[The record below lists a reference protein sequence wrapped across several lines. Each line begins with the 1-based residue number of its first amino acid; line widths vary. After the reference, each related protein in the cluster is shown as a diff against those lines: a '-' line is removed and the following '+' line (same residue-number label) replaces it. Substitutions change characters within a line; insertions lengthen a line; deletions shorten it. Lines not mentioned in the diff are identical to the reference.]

1 MMDGYEM
8 KGANPLVSVIV
19 PTFNSS
25 KTIDICLD
33 SVRRQTYPDIELIVI
48 DKHSTD
54 DTAAR
59 ALEYG
64 AELLLTTELRS
75 NARNIAARESK
86 GDFLVFLD
94 SDITLTERVI
104 EECVEKV
111 KRRRPRNNIPE
122 AIVGEGSGQGAAPL
136 RHYATSGTTQSSPRF
151 MSKRVFEEAGG
162 FNAFYEGQEDWDL
175 RERIFEKGYK
185 ACRIQALTMHH
196 EGRVRLIRRLQKNT
210 ITLRPL
216 KYMRDT
222 RGRRSDRSLFE
233 DGLLRNIGTLAKD
246 PVHAVGFVLM
256 KTLETV
262 VSAAGIVNTRYKNQ
276 RMSMSRHKNEG
287 SRYRRDRIFRKPYL
301 RGAERR
307 GP

>member
-8 KGANPLVSVIV
+8 KGANPLISVIV

-75 NARNIAARESK
+75 NARNIAARKSK

-111 KRRRPRNNIPE
+111 KKEGALVITFPE
-122 AIVGEGSGQGAAPL
+122 AVVGEGYWARCRALEALCYIGDDSIEA
-136 RHYATSGTTQSSPRF
+136 PRF

-185 ACRIQALTMHH
+185 AARIQALTMHH
-196 EGRVRLIRRLQKNT
+196 EGRVRLIRRLQKKYYYSE
-210 ITLRPL
+210 TLF
-216 KYMRDT
+216 KYMQRYKRT
-222 RGRRSDRSLFE
+222 TVRQVPFLRTAY
-233 DGLLRNIGTLAKD
+233 LRNIGTLAKD
-246 PVHAVGFVLM
+246 PVHAAGFVLM

-262 VSAAGIVNTRYKNQ
+262 VSAAGIVNTRYKKP
-276 RMSMSRHKNEG
+276 KNVYEQ
-287 SRYRRDRIFRKPYL
+287 
-301 RGAERR
+301 A
-307 GP
+307 